1 MNLHGTIGIIAFSPH
16 VSATMVFGPT
26 NGPFFTS
33 KFLDG
38 QPTLGP
44 TARKLLLRSNKKKRV
59 ERESPSGFAIKNN
72 NGNSVMRDGM
82 MRKLI
87 YNYRQ

>member
-16 VSATMVFGPT
+16 VLATMVFGPT

-44 TARKLLLRSNKKKRV
+44 TARKLLLRSNRKKRV
-59 ERESPSGFAIKNN
+59 ERESPSGFAIK
-72 NGNSVMRDGM
+72 
-82 MRKLI
+82 KQP
-87 YNYRQ
+87 RQISHERWDDEKIDI